1 MERFP
6 RNKNASVD
14 AGISAEYKKA
24 WIAKGFMLFCEVA
37 RSVICG
43 LIILTIYMEK

>member
-6 RNKNASVD
+6 RNKNTSVD

-24 WIAKGFMLFCEVA
+24 WIAKGFMPFCKA
-37 RSVICG
+37 PISVICC
-43 LIILTIYMEK
+43 LAIQTRCVEK